1 MVRRPTPAFL
11 ALMAA
16 LSLAGCGGKEP
27 ADTAGVT
34 RPAGPRLVVRS
45 VETTEWKDV
54 GAEITTT
61 DRADARARIPGV
73 LESLSVRRGD
83 MVRKGQVIGRI
94 VDTRLAY
101 EGGAYGAQAAAAE
114 AQAVQAQA
122 DLGRIRYLYDNGVYA
137 KARLDQAQAG
147 AAAARAQV
155 AAARAQ
161 QSAVAAVAG
170 QGAVVAPAD
179 GRVLTAD
186 IPAGSAVAPGMSLA
200 GITAGPLIL
209 RFELPESLAG
219 KVNVGSRVVSEGRSG
234 TVARLY
240 PSVQAGQITADVAF
254 PGLDG
259 SLIGRRVAARVAIGT
274 RRAVI
279 VPRTFVTTRYGIDY
293 VTVVEK
299 GGRAST
305 VPVQIAAT
313 AEPGQVEILSGVGAG
328 DTLSAGAAP
337 Q

>member
-27 ADTAGVT
+27 ADTARVT

-240 PSVQAGQITADVAF
+240 PSVQAGQITADVAL

-305 VPVQIAAT
+305 VSVQIAAT

>member
-27 ADTAGVT
+27 ADTAGAT
-34 RPAGPRLVVRS
+34 RPAGLRLVVRS

-240 PSVQAGQITADVAF
+240 PSVQAGQITADVAL